1 MSKEAEQIE
10 DFLESDDQI
19 RGQNYVCL
27 SFVSPENVLKNKNVF
42 FVHEFMKKMAEK
54 YDLSSE
60 DIEDKYKDF
69 LYSNG
74 EQLEDMFH
82 KENDF
87 KTSVRGL
94 KVRGVY
100 DSLKEAQVRAKVL
113 QRKDKNFNVFV
124 GQVGFWLPWDPHP
137 HKVDNQE
144 YFESE
149 LNNLVKKYKENQED
163 KEQHFRENIDYV
175 KGQAE
180 EKAKKQKLEQKLEQ
194 GSLVNNLEENSL
206 EKNNLEENNLSDDVK
221 KSLES
226 SDPWLSAKERNS
238 EKVAEQEL

>member
-1 MSKEAEQIE
+1 MSKEQEQIE
-10 DFLESDDQI
+10 DFLEADDQV

-27 SFVSPENVLKNKNVF
+27 SFVSPENVLKNKDVF
-42 FVHEFMKKMAEK
+42 FVHEFFKKMCEK
-54 YDLSSE
+54 YELSNDQLQE
-60 DIEDKYKDF
+60 KYKDF
-69 LYSNG
+69 IYSNG

-87 KTSVRGL
+87 KTTVRGL

-100 DSLKEAQVRAKVL
+100 DTLKEAQIRAKVL

-163 KEQHFRENIDYV
+163 KEQHFRENIEYV
-175 KGQAE
+175 K
-180 EKAKKQKLEQKLEQ
+180 EKAAKKVTASKVEQKLENDMT
-194 GSLVNNLEENSL
+194 SEMTSENLVNS
-206 EKNNLEENNLSDDVK
+206 
-221 KSLES
+221 
-226 SDPWLSAKERNS
+226 
-238 EKVAEQEL
+238 